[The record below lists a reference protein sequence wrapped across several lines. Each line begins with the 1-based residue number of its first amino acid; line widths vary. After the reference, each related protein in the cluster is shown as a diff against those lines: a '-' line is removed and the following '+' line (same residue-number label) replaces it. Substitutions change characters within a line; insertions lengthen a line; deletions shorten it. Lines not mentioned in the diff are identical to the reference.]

1 MNMWMK
7 GCGLALA
14 ILVMTG
20 CGGGGGL
27 PEGETGTVTGRVTY
41 KDAPVPEGCA
51 VIFMG
56 SEGGLLGT
64 GVTNSS
70 GEYVLSMREG
80 LDIVVGTYRVSVM
93 PPNPA
98 ATMTQEEAMEKH
110 MAGQLPDPAKVKE
123 VPERYRSPESS
134 ALVCSVKP
142 GSNTFD
148 VKMDD

>member
-1 MNMWMK
+1 MNMRSR
-7 GCGLALA
+7 GCCLALA
-14 ILVMTG
+14 ILMITG

-41 KDAPVPEGCA
+41 KGEPVPEGCT
-51 VIFMG
+51 VLFMG
-56 SEGGLLGT
+56 SEDGLLAT
-64 GVTNSS
+64 GATNAS
-70 GEYVLSMREG
+70 GDYVLSMREG
-80 LDIVVGTYRVSVM
+80 LDIVAGTYRVSVM
-93 PPNPA
+93 PPDPA
-98 ATMTQEEAMEKH
+98 ATMSQEEAMEKH

-148 VKMDD
+148 IKMDD